1 MTSKKQEMMFIQQ
14 HHTKRWTETPF
25 TWAGKRSPTIISQD
39 QVILRVDMHNMTMQ
53 EMCMNQATLLWKLL
67 ETGAL
72 DKMITTRMIIFG
84 NLG

>member
-84 NLG
+84 N

>member
-39 QVILRVDMHNMTMQ
+39 QVILHVDMHNMTMQ

-72 DKMITTRMIIFG
+72 NKMITTRMIIFG
-84 NLG
+84 N